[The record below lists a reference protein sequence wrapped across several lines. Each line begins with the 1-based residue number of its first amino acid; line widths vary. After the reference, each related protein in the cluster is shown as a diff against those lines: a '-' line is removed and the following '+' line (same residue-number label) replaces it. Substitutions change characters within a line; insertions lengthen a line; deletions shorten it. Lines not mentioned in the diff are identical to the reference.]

1 MAAKCTDGRAPM
13 ARLAWYFDYVSPY
26 AYLQFAAHPGLMQ
39 REDVELVPLVFAGL
53 LKHWQHKGPAE
64 LPTKRPHT
72 YRHTT
77 WLAEKLGVP
86 FRYPPGHPFN
96 SLHALRLTLAA
107 GCTYETVRAVNHFI
121 WGEGRS
127 PAEEWPALA
136 GRLGIA
142 DADAAAGAPAVKDAL
157 RANGE
162 RALAAGV
169 FGVPT
174 FVAGGHLFWGL
185 DATDMLRDWLANPGL
200 FDTEEMR
207 RISALPVAAARKD
220 A

>member
-1 MAAKCTDGRAPM
+1 MR
-13 ARLAWYFDYVSPY
+13 RLTWYFDYVSPY
-26 AYLQFAAHPGLMQ
+26 QYLQFAAHPDLM
-39 REDVELVPLVFAGL
+39 RRADVELVPIVFAGL

-77 WLAEKLGVP
+77 WLAGKLGVA

-107 GCTYETVRAVNHFI
+107 GCTYETVRTVNDFV

-127 PAEEWPALA
+127 PAEEWQALA
-136 GRLGIA
+136 ARLSIA
-142 DADAAAGAPAVKDAL
+142 DPDAAVSAPEVKARL
-157 RANGE
+157 RENGE
-162 RALAAGV
+162 RAIAAGV

-185 DATDMLRDWLANPGL
+185 DATSMVRDWLADPRL
-200 FDTEEMR
+200 FDTDEMR
-207 RISALPVAAARKD
+207 RVSNLPVAAARKD

>member
-1 MAAKCTDGRAPM
+1 MDRI
-13 ARLAWYFDYVSPY
+13 AWYFDYVSPY
-26 AYLQFAAHPGLMQ
+26 QYLQFAAHPDLM
-39 REDVELVPLVFAGL
+39 RRDDVALVPIVFAGL

-77 WLAEKLGVP
+77 WLAGELGVP
-86 FRYPPGHPFN
+86 LRYPPGHPFN

-107 GCTYETVRAVNHFI
+107 GCTCETVRTVNQFI

-127 PAEEWPALA
+127 PAEEFPALA
-136 GRLGIA
+136 ARLGIA
-142 DADAAAGAPAVKDAL
+142 DADAAAGAPEVKAAL
-157 RANGE
+157 RGNGE

-185 DATDMLRDWLANPGL
+185 DATGMLRDWLANPAL

-207 RISALPVAAARKD
+207 RVSNLPVAAARRD
-220 A
+220 G

>member
-1 MAAKCTDGRAPM
+1 MT
-13 ARLAWYFDYVSPY
+13 RLAWFFDYVSPY
-26 AYLQFAAHPGLMQ
+26 AYLQFAAHPDLMQ
-39 REDVELVPLVFAGL
+39 RDDVELVPIVFAGL
-53 LKHWQHKGPAE
+53 LRHWAHKGPAE

-77 WLAEKLGVP
+77 WLAGRLGVP

-96 SLHALRLTLAA
+96 SLHALRLTIAA
-107 GCTYETVRAVNHFI
+107 GSTYEAIRTVNQFI

-127 PAEEWPALA
+127 VGDEWGEL
-136 GRLGIA
+136 GRRLGI
-142 DADAAAGAPAVKDAL
+142 DDPDAAANTPAVKDAL
-157 RANGE
+157 RANGD

-174 FVAGGHLFWGL
+174 FTGGGHLFWGL
-185 DATDMLRDWLANPGL
+185 DATDMLRDWLADPAL
-200 FDTEEMR
+200 FDSAEMR
-207 RISALPVAAARKD
+207 RISSLPVAAARRD

>member
-1 MAAKCTDGRAPM
+1 MAALT
-13 ARLAWYFDYVSPY
+13 WYFDYVSPY
-26 AYLQFAAHPGLMQ
+26 QYLQFAAHPDLM
-39 REDVELVPLVFAGL
+39 RRADVEFVPIVFAGL

-77 WLAEKLGVP
+77 WLAGKLGVP

-107 GCTYETVRAVNHFI
+107 GCTYETVRTVNHFI

-127 PAEEWPALA
+127 PAEERQALA
-136 GRLGIA
+136 ARLSIA
-142 DADAAAGAPAVKDAL
+142 DPEAAVSAPEVKAGL
-157 RANGE
+157 RENGE

-185 DATDMLRDWLANPGL
+185 DATAMLRDWLADPAL
-200 FDTEEMR
+200 FDTDEMR
-207 RISALPVAAARKD
+207 RISNLPVAATRKD

>member
-1 MAAKCTDGRAPM
+1 
-13 ARLAWYFDYVSPY
+13 
-26 AYLQFAAHPGLMQ
+26 MQ
-39 REDVELVPLVFAGL
+39 REDVELVPIVFAGL

-96 SLHALRLTLAA
+96 SLHALRLTLAT